1 MSDYNSIDDLYDD
14 IKMDYLFGIVDDKGS
29 TVFLSIPKLA
39 EKYNVSKS
47 TLKKVAARDKWRN
60 QKDNVRTKIDE
71 KVLNKKSNYE
81 AEKIVQ
87 IDEDYENAFSKLRK
101 LTVDSIKSKDAVKVR
116 SSDLLN
122 FANTLITCYEGEKVA
137 HGESLENNNNTTDG
151 WDALANAI
159 KEPPDQEKVEKN

>member
-29 TVFLSIPKLA
+29 NVFLSIPKLA
-39 EKYNVSKS
+39 EKHNVSKS
-47 TLKKVAARDKWRN
+47 TLKKVAARDKWKN

-137 HGESLENNNNTTDG
+137 HGESLENNNTDG
-151 WDALANAI
+151 WNALEEAL
-159 KEPPDQEKVEKN
+159 KKPPDKEEEKQ